1 MRLVKRNLKQISYK
15 LYTGQQPIYD
25 DEGYETGEM
34 TVGYGEPVSM
44 MANVSPA
51 SGYVQ
56 NTMFGN
62 LVGYD
67 KIVITDNMNCPID
80 ENTVLYID
88 VATTDEPDYVV
99 KKVAKT
105 LNHIAYA
112 VSEVKKSSVP
122 TPEPEP
128 KPEPTPS
135 IPSDNED
142 EDEYDE

>member
-1 MRLVKRNLKQISYK
+1 MRLMKRNLREISYS
-15 LYTGQQPIYD
+15 LYQGKQPVYD
-25 DEGYETGEM
+25 EDNYETGEM
-34 TVGYGEPVSM
+34 EISYAEPVSM
-44 MANVSPA
+44 MASVSPA

-67 KIVITDNMNCPID
+67 KIVLTDKMDCPID
-80 ENTVLYID
+80 ENTMLYID
-88 VATTDEPDYVV
+88 VATTQEPDYVV

-122 TPEPEP
+122 TPSE
-128 KPEPTPS
+128 
-135 IPSDNED
+135 DVNNE
-142 EDEYDE
+142 EEEGNQTETNITGN

>member
-1 MRLVKRNLKQISYK
+1 MRLVKRNLKQIKYS
-15 LYTGQQPIYD
+15 LYVGQQPIYD
-25 DEGYETGEM
+25 DEGYETGET
-34 TVGYGEPVSM
+34 TVAYAEPISM
-44 MANVSPA
+44 KANVSPA

-88 VATTDEPDYVV
+88 GATNEPNYVV

-112 VSEVKKSSVP
+112 ISEVKVSPPITQSKNVIGLP
-122 TPEPEP
+122 YVMTEN
-128 KPEPTPS
+128 
-135 IPSDNED
+135 IGD
-142 EDEYDE
+142 